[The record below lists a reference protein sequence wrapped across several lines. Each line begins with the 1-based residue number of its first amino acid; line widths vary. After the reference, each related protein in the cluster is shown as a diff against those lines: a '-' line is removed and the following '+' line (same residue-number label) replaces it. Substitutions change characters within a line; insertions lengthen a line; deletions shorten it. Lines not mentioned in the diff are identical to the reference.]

1 MSLAND
7 NLREAIKNLAK
18 EITVA
23 KGEELFSQGDP
34 GGELYFVDEGSIEI
48 SVISSEG
55 RKLSLNIMQP
65 GDVFGEIAFLDGSSR
80 TATSTAMEQSK
91 LRRVRRIELLHKM
104 ETQPD
109 LAMDFIKLLCNRLRW
124 VHGLLEDRAFLSLSN
139 RLAKRLLILLEQM
152 GNDSHEIRLSQS
164 ELADY
169 LGATREG
176 VAKVLGSWRSRGWI
190 DLERGVIRL
199 KNIQRLWEI
208 SESAD
213 F

>member
-7 NLREAIKNLAK
+7 DLRDAICSLAK
-18 EITVA
+18 RMKAT
-23 KGEELFSQGDP
+23 KGQELFSQGDP

-48 SVISSEG
+48 SVISTEG
-55 RKLSLNIMQP
+55 RKLSLNVMRP

-80 TATSTAMEQSK
+80 TATSTAMEPSMLRK
-91 LRRVRRIELLHKM
+91 VRRVELLNMM
-104 ETQPD
+104 ETQPK
-109 LAMDFIKLLCNRLRW
+109 LAMGFIQLLCKRLRW
-124 VHGLLEDRAFLSLSN
+124 VHEQLEDKTFLPLPI
-139 RLAKRLLILLEQM
+139 RLAKRLLIFLEQM

-176 VAKVLGSWRSRGWI
+176 VAKVLGGWRSSGWI

-199 KNIQRLWEI
+199 KNIQQLRAI
-208 SESAD
+208 SRSTD
-213 F
+213 C